1 MLTAQKSHKESQLTL
16 TTALKEWSVAI
27 DALAQGETILLLRK
41 GGIKESQG
49 KFSAEADQVV
59 LFPTFEHQ
67 KPELLKPQYR
77 DAVKPVEQGWHP
89 KTITLKAWAD
99 ITHIFLTDDADKVA
113 ALSPF
118 HIWQPNLAQERLKW
132 KPKQPLYVLALRT
145 YCFPEPIALS
155 WHDAY
160 GGCRSWLSL
169 ANAITVDE
177 QGKAAIDE
185 ADYSAQ
191 VAEIAQILNA

>member
-1 MLTAQKSHKESQLTL
+1 MLTAQKSPDKSQITL
-16 TTALKEWSVAI
+16 TAALKEWSVAI

-41 GGIKESQG
+41 GGIKENQG
-49 KFSAEADQVV
+49 KFSAEANQVV

-67 KPELLKPQYR
+67 KLELLKPQYQN
-77 DAVKPVEQGWHP
+77 AVKPVGQGWHP

-118 HIWQPNLAQERLKW
+118 HVWQPNLAQARLKW

-145 YCFPEPIALS
+145 YRFPEPCTLS

-169 ANAITVDE
+169 PDGIAVDK
-177 QGKAAIDE
+177 QGKAAINE
-185 ADYSAQ
+185 ADYLAQ
-191 VAEIAQILNA
+191 IAEVAQILNA